1 MQNPVKSNCFKG
13 LYYLLNPLNL
23 NMIRMHVLLTLLLRF
38 LKLLTRRI
46 FFKKSSASF
55 IGDHFLYSCTLICD
69 SGVIF

>member
-46 FFKKSSASF
+46 FLRNQVLLSLVIIFF
-55 IGDHFLYSCTLICD
+55 ILVPEF
-69 SGVIF
+69 VIQG

>member
-38 LKLLTRRI
+38 LKVLTRRI
-46 FFKKSSASF
+46 F
-55 IGDHFLYSCTLICD
+55 
-69 SGVIF
+69 